1 MPKLNSQKNK
11 SSESKNGDRLPTASI
26 KETILKKREAKAAL
40 NKLIAVSSTCLAI
53 GLTLG
58 VPLALAGE
66 VKLGLMVAVAIPA
79 LILSYIYPRAALWF
93 FLIYLPISGTVT
105 YWIGGGNALFQ
116 LGKDAFYIPALIAL
130 IQECSR
136 KRKPII
142 VSSKLLP
149 SLIILLVFALG
160 TLLVVNLPDQF
171 LPACD
176 SLTEKFLLDSSGNYV
191 LDSRGIVIKVPCK
204 EGIPFIQ
211 GLIGLKVL
219 IGYVP
224 LIFCAYYLIED
235 KEKLFFFG
243 RLLVVL
249 AIICCLLG
257 IVQYWML
264 DSGRCYGTRDAV
276 GDALFKAS
284 LKAKCL
290 VGGSLLFSP
299 SQGVIRLP
307 GTFVSPWHWAWF
319 LIGNSAITFTT
330 AFSDPSRFWRFGG
343 LAGLALVF
351 INAVICGQRIA
362 LLLVPTVVVLLLILT
377 GQIANLKRFVP
388 IAAILALVLGLA
400 AITNQEFFQQRID
413 SLIGRWNQASPFTF
427 MQQQWDWAIF
437 NYKGILGRG
446 LGYGTN
452 SARAFGDIALIET
465 FHPKVFYEIGPLG
478 LLAFMVFLTH
488 LTILTFQKYRSVRDK
503 VLCSFASSFW
513 VFILIISYF
522 PYWYPLDT
530 DPVAVYYW
538 FLAGIVFK
546 IPQIDKQERE
556 KLKLIEENRDLKEP
570 KPKNKKYSSS
580 KAA

>member
-1 MPKLNSQKNK
+1 MPKLNSQKNTN
-11 SSESKNGDRLPTASI
+11 SETKNGDRASSPSI
-26 KETILKKREAKAAL
+26 KETIARKRQAKDAL

-53 GLTLG
+53 GLALG
-58 VPLALAGE
+58 VPLALVTE
-66 VKLGLMVAVAIPA
+66 VKLGLSVAVGIPA
-79 LILSYIYPRAALWF
+79 LILSYIYPRASLWF
-93 FLIYLPISGTVT
+93 FLIYLPLSGTVT
-105 YWIGGGNALFQ
+105 YWIGGGNTLFQ
-116 LGKDAFYIPALIAL
+116 IAKDIFYIPALIGL
-130 IQECSR
+130 IQECRR

-142 VSSKLLP
+142 ISSKLLP
-149 SLIILLVFALG
+149 SLIILLVFALA
-160 TLLVVNLPDQF
+160 TLFVVNLPDQF
-171 LPACD
+171 LPSCQD
-176 SLTEKFLLDSSGNYV
+176 LTQKYLLDSSGNYI
-191 LDSRGIVIKVPCK
+191 LDSRGIVISVPCK
-204 EGIPFIQ
+204 DGIPFLQ

-219 IGYVP
+219 VGYVP

-243 RLLVVL
+243 RLLVIL

-284 LKAKCL
+284 LKAKCF

-330 AFSDPSRFWRFGG
+330 AFSDPSRFWRFSG
-343 LAGLALVF
+343 LTGLALVF

-362 LLLVPTVVVLLLILT
+362 LLLVPAVVIILLILT
-377 GQIANLKRFVP
+377 GQIANLKRFIP

-400 AITNQEFFQQRID
+400 AVTNQEFFQQRID
-413 SLIGRWNQASPFTF
+413 SLVGRWNQASPFTF

-437 NYKGILGRG
+437 NFKGILGRG

-452 SARAFGDIALIET
+452 SSRAFGEVALIET
-465 FHPKVFYEIGPLG
+465 FHPKIFYEIGPLG
-478 LLAFMVFLTH
+478 LLAFMVFVSH
-488 LTILTFQKYRSVRDK
+488 LTILTFQNYRSVRDK
-503 VLCSFASSFW
+503 VLRSFASSFW

-546 IPQIDKQERE
+546 IPQLDKQERE
-556 KLKLIEENRDLKEP
+556 KLKILEKNNDREELNP
-570 KPKNKKYSSS
+570 KIRKFPSPKV
-580 KAA
+580 A